1 MGTSSNGPKWRSGRA
16 FEGGEGVKS
25 TTLTIQVRPERRHH
39 FVDVTDD
46 LRRAIKD
53 SGVTDGCAV
62 AFCAHTTAAL
72 LINEWEDGALADLR
86 ARLDALVPGGV
97 YYAHD
102 DLERRT
108 QNLQEGHER
117 ENGRSHVAQMIVGGT
132 SHAIPVVAG
141 EPAFGQWQR
150 LLLFELDEPKERSVL
165 FHVFGD

>member
-1 MGTSSNGPKWRSGRA
+1 MKATTSS
-16 FEGGEGVKS
+16 
-25 TTLTIQVRPERRHH
+25 IQVLAGKRLE

-53 SGVTDGCAV
+53 SGVTTGCAV
-62 AFCAHTTAAL
+62 AFCSHTTCTL
-72 LINEWEDGALADLR
+72 LVNEWEDGALADVQR
-86 ARLDALVPGGV
+86 RLEALVPGDI

-117 ENGRSHVAQMIVGGT
+117 ANGRAHVTQMIVGGS

-150 LLLFELDEPKERSVL
+150 LLLLELDEPKERSVVL
-165 FHVFGD
+165 HIFGE